1 MIRDGRRDRRGRA
14 SVEALP
20 DRVLHLLMVA
30 PHEGPSAAKGADL
43 RRSGNTPRGHA
54 GRLTPCAAAA
64 YRAPVTPAFLA
75 GAAAGYGIAI
85 PVGAIAILIVET
97 GLRRGF
103 RLAAAAGAGAAT
115 VDGIYAAIAALF
127 GAALA
132 GVLAPFE
139 TPLRVLAVVLLV
151 VIAGRGLLGVRATMS
166 RSPADAAEIPADV
179 EAAER
184 GGSAPRTYAV
194 FLGITLLNP
203 VTVTYFAALILG
215 LTSTGAG
222 PAEKAAFVAGAF
234 LASLSWQTLLA
245 AVGAFLHRRLPP
257 RLRAGVI
264 LLGNAIILAF
274 AAVIAIG
281 IPA

>member
-1 MIRDGRRDRRGRA
+1 MI
-14 SVEALP
+14 
-20 DRVLHLLMVA
+20 
-30 PHEGPSAAKGADL
+30 
-43 RRSGNTPRGHA
+43 TP
-54 GRLTPCAAAA
+54 
-64 YRAPVTPAFLA
+64 FIA

-103 RLAAAAGAGAAT
+103 RLAAAAGAGAAAA
-115 VDGIYAAIAALF
+115 DGIYAVIAAAF

-132 GVLAPFE
+132 GILAPFE
-139 TPLRVLAVVLLV
+139 TPLRVVAVVLLV
-151 VIAGRGLLGVRATMS
+151 AIALRGLLGLRAPGVAPVAAAPVPATPGGTTPGA
-166 RSPADAAEIPADV
+166 RVEASPGVEIPSAI

-184 GGSAPRTYAV
+184 GGSARRTFGV

-203 VTVTYFAALILG
+203 ITVTYFAALILG
-215 LTSTGAG
+215 LTATGAG

-264 LLGNAIILAF
+264 LLGNGIILLF
-274 AAVIAIG
+274 AAVIAVG
-281 IPA
+281 LVA